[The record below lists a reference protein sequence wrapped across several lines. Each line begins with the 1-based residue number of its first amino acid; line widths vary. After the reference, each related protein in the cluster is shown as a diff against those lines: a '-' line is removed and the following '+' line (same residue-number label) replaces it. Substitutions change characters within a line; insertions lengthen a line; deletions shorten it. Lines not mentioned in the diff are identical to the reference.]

1 MCMCEMFPL
10 CVGSQEHP
18 SWCWQQAQASLW
30 PLSKRMATATRR
42 PQDTVNQQLSQASAM
57 ACKDP
62 SSLSPLTGWSFHPS
76 IHPPQSFT
84 TPLPSR
90 SAFNR
95 ERTATNSS
103 SSFFCFLNLSLP
115 PLNCHEG
122 LSFFLLSNER
132 FESQRINFLTFRIDY
147 INFSYVYFIWMG
159 NGLCT
164 MGGLV
169 CGKSWSSPKKKK
181 REPHKHTK
189 VCCEASGL
197 HSVVRRNNVEPLP
210 FDVREQLLL
219 SDCKMHLI
227 IVYSDTWPLLPSPQ
241 SWNTTLSH

>member
-1 MCMCEMFPL
+1 MCMCDMFPL

-76 IHPPQSFT
+76 IPHSPSPHHYPLALPSTGRGEQQQTRLHLSFVFKPFF
-84 TPLPSR
+84 TPLKLPW
-90 SAFNR
+90 
-95 ERTATNSS
+95 RTQ
-103 SSFFCFLNLSLP
+103 FLFCCQTKGLN
-115 PLNCHEG
+115 H
-122 LSFFLLSNER
+122 R
-132 FESQRINFLTFRIDY
+132 FNFLTFRIDY

-169 CGKSWSSPKKKK
+169 CGKSWSSPKQEKKK
-181 REPHKHTK
+181 TTQTHK
-189 VCCEASGL
+189 GL
-197 HSVVRRNNVEPLP
+197 LWSIWFALCSE
-210 FDVREQLLL
+210 
-219 SDCKMHLI
+219 KK
-227 IVYSDTWPLLPSPQ
+227 
-241 SWNTTLSH
+241 